1 MDRRARDGPAAE
13 PYRGL
18 DRAAAAPGRAGV
30 GRGTGLDR
38 LTPGDGVGLSIGRRT
53 PDLTRVAIAPV
64 IPLVLKKLRVDP
76 AVVSAPMIAT
86 LVDGTGL
93 MIYLLIARAML
104 PELQGL

>member
-1 MDRRARDGPAAE
+1 M
-13 PYRGL
+13 
-18 DRAAAAPGRAGV
+18 
-30 GRGTGLDR
+30 
-38 LTPGDGVGLSIGRRT
+38 
-53 PDLTRVAIAPV
+53 